1 MSPIGIEGDIPKESI
16 RQWLPSA
23 TASCL
28 FFKLFPTAYYRLLF
42 YYFFFFA
49 AIEKNDTNQQN
60 KYHFHSTQLNFD
72 WDARVCYQF
81 SALLKKFRVR
91 SQASSEAFST

>member
-1 MSPIGIEGDIPKESI
+1 MSPIGIEGDIPEESI
-16 RQWLPSA
+16 GKGLPPT
-23 TASCL
+23 TAGRL

-81 SALLKKFRVR
+81 NALLKKVKVR

>member
-1 MSPIGIEGDIPKESI
+1 MLKCIFKSCFLRPQSLAMV
-16 RQWLPSA
+16 RRLPDTSQVI
-23 TASCL
+23 
-28 FFKLFPTAYYRLLF
+28 F
-42 YYFFFFA
+42 YYFYFLFA

-72 WDARVCYQF
+72 WDGRVYHQF
-81 SALLKKFRVR
+81 NALLKKVKVR